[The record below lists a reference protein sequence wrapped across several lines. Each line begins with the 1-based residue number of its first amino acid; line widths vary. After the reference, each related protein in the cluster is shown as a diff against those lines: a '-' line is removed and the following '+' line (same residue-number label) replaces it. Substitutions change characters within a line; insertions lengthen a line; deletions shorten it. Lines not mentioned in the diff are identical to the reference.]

1 MAKQKRNI
9 YQPITASDW
18 FLYNLFNDEDFA
30 SIRKQWQLEINDV
43 DQGPGQEAKQRA
55 ELEDITARYTKIL
68 QQKFDVT
75 EETARKGLV
84 YIEHNR
90 TLNGH
95 RVPVAEI
102 QGDRVLISIGSSTR
116 LDDVIDLWDVWISL
130 LQSKLPDYD
139 ESLQKEN
146 LSKEPLLVFTVY
158 KELRRGRTMVD
169 VHNAY
174 LDGTLHNDIPAGNKW
189 LEISAFRKYYKRTV
203 KGYINRP

>member
-9 YQPITASDW
+9 YKPITASDW
-18 FLYNLFNDEDFA
+18 FLYHLFNDEDFV
-30 SIRKQWQLEINDV
+30 SIRKQWQSEINDV
-43 DQGPGQEAKQRA
+43 DQEPGQEVKQRA
-55 ELEDITARYTKIL
+55 ELEEITARYTKIL
-68 QQKFDVT
+68 QRKFDVT
-75 EETARKGLV
+75 VEAARKGLV
-84 YIEHNR
+84 YKEHNR

-102 QGDRVLISIGSSTR
+102 QGDRVVISIGASTR

-146 LSKEPLLVFTVY
+146 PSKEPLLVFTVY

-169 VHNAY
+169 IHNAY
-174 LDGTLHNDIPAGNKW
+174 LDGKLHDDMSAGNKW

-203 KGYINRP
+203 KGCINRP